1 MPGRIEDFGRFG
13 AVGVKGSEA
22 VARQLDAL
30 AGFVTTPITTRRGL
44 MARLRYLTRTPHA
57 LAAAREAGLTV
68 TDRTVRAWLAGRRSP
83 SPASLRQ
90 IETAYRTVR
99 RQNVARYL
107 LRRLQAGGGT
117 RVEIHPLDQ
126 SQVAGPHRRAIAFRA
141 LNVRRW
147 DAIVTAWAAGDL
159 AALDRAW
166 TDVIVDVGSQWGQY
180 DYVSNIGFAA

>member
-1 MPGRIEDFGRFG
+1 
-13 AVGVKGSEA
+13 
-22 VARQLDAL
+22 
-30 AGFVTTPITTRRGL
+30 

-68 TDRTVRAWLAGRRSP
+68 TDRTVKAWLAGRRSP

-107 LRRLQAGGGT
+107 LRRLRGGGGT
-117 RVEIHPLDQ
+117 RVEIHLLD
-126 SQVAGPHRRAIAFRA
+126 
-141 LNVRRW
+141 
-147 DAIVTAWAAGDL
+147 TAWAAGDL
-159 AALDRAW
+159 AGFDRAW
-166 TDVIVDVGSQWGQY
+166 TDVVVDVGSQWGQY